1 MQPYANT
8 AQSTQLFEYQKSY
21 SLCFTFFST
30 TCQEKKKKGILRK
43 SQQRESLFLGANKE
57 RKQDALKVVLIL
69 LAL

>member
-1 MQPYANT
+1 MQIRLKAPSFLNIKKVILCVSLFS
-8 AQSTQLFEYQKSY
+8 AQLARK
-21 SLCFTFFST
+21 
-30 TCQEKKKKGILRK
+30 KKKKGIFRN